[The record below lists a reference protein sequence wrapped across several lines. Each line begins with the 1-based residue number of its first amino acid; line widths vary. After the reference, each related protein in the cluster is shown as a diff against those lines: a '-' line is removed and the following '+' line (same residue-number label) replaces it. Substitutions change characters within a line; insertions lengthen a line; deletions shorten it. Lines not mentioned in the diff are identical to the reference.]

1 MGQNFSADFILQ
13 SGTYVHRMITGGFM
27 PVIR

>member
-13 SGTYVHRMITGGFM
+13 GGTYVHRMIIGGFM
-27 PVIR
+27 AVIC